1 MGMVIPRAERAA
13 RTPHPAHLQEVAA
26 VRALCAQAGHCPHA
40 PGVWAVLLLPLPL
53 LVQSGAGRN
62 RLPTCLDVLRNGST
76 QQPGHRTGHIE
87 CHHPIPQE
95 RATCHCWASPM
106 GSKQPRVGLGLS
118 AFIPQTLKLLE
129 NPHSS
134 GALKPLQPARG
145 NLVPCVGPEQEGG
158 DLRDLCRAC
167 CAWRTACPTLLAHP
181 RQTRFLQL
189 PSGGV
194 IPECSREH
202 IIIHLLARL
211 GALFIENKNTLDA

>member
-1 MGMVIPRAERAA
+1 M
-13 RTPHPAHLQEVAA
+13 
-26 VRALCAQAGHCPHA
+26 
-40 PGVWAVLLLPLPL
+40 
-53 LVQSGAGRN
+53 
-62 RLPTCLDVLRNGST
+62 
-76 QQPGHRTGHIE
+76 
-87 CHHPIPQE
+87 
-95 RATCHCWASPM
+95 
-106 GSKQPRVGLGLS
+106 GLGLS

-145 NLVPCVGPEQEGG
+145 NLVPCVGPEQEGS

-202 IIIHLLARL
+202 IIIHRLARL
-211 GALFIENKNTLDA
+211 GALFIENKTHLMLKMLCKGEAGDGQSTLPLLDKLPFSSTSLLQQALNTRGAAALSVLGRRRRSFSEHPALRASLPGLL